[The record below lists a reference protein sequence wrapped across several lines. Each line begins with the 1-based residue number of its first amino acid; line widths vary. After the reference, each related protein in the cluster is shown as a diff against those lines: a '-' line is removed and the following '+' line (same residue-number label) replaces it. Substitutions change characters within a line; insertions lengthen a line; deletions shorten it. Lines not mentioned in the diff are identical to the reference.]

1 MNKVYVYARISTD
14 RQGFEQQMSS
24 VEDYLR
30 GKGLKYDEVVADEG
44 VSGKV
49 SYKKR
54 KLYTLLQQM
63 NAGDVLIVSELS
75 RLGRSMADI
84 LTLINEELK
93 VRKLRLI
100 IISQNIDLDCEN
112 LKAIDEMIL
121 MAFAFSAQM
130 EREMIQERTRNMKEA
145 QKKLIAEQGYFISKS
160 GNKRTHTG
168 GDGGWSR
175 NAVEV
180 SRENRRNRALENPHN
195 LAFWRWLK
203 VYEETNGVIPPRTS
217 LEVYGTMAETLNKLG
232 YKTSTGLEFN
242 SHRAAAM
249 VANMKK
255 LFNE

>member
-1 MNKVYVYARISTD
+1 MSKVYVYARISTD

-63 NAGDVLIVSELS
+63 NEGDVLIVSELS

-145 QKKLIAEQGYFISKS
+145 QKKLISDQGYFISKS

-195 LAFWRWLK
+195 LAFWRWLQ
-203 VYEETNGVIPPRTS
+203 VYEKKAGELKGRVTREEYSN
-217 LEVYGTMAETLNKLG
+217 MADELNELG
-232 YKTSTGLEFN
+232 YKTPTGMDFDWLRVA
-242 SHRAAAM
+242 SM
-249 VANMKK
+249 VRNVYKYY
-255 LFNE
+255 NE

>member
-1 MNKVYVYARISTD
+1 
-14 RQGFEQQMSS
+14 MS
-24 VEDYLR
+24 
-30 GKGLKYDEVVADEG
+30 
-44 VSGKV
+44 
-49 SYKKR
+49 
-54 KLYTLLQQM
+54 
-63 NAGDVLIVSELS
+63 
-75 RLGRSMADI
+75 DI

-145 QKKLIAEQGYFISKS
+145 QKKLIAEQGYFVSKS

-175 NAVEV
+175 KAVEV
-180 SRENRRNRALENPHN
+180 SRENRRKRALENPHN
-195 LAFWRWLK
+195 LAFWRWLQ
-203 VYEETNGVIPPRTS
+203 VYEETNGVIPPRTPV
-217 LEVYGTMAETLNKLG
+217 EVYEQISVTLNKLG
-232 YKTSTGLEFN
+232 YKTSTGLEFTA
-242 SHRAAAM
+242 SRASSM
-249 VANMKK
+249 VSNMRR

>member
-1 MNKVYVYARISTD
+1 MGKVYVYARISTD
-14 RQGFEQQMSS
+14 RQGFEQQMSPI
-24 VEDYLR
+24 EDYLR
-30 GKGLKYDEVVADEG
+30 NKGLKYDEVVADEG

-54 KLYTLLQQM
+54 KLYPLLERM
-63 NAGDVLIVSELS
+63 NEGDVLIVSELS

-84 LTLINEELK
+84 LTLINDELK

-121 MAFAFSAQM
+121 MAFAFGAQI

-168 GDGGWSR
+168 GDGGFADSAR
-175 NAVEV
+175 INSAT
-180 SRENRRNRALENPHN
+180 NRRKAAMDNPHN
-195 LAFWRWLK
+195 IAFWRWLQVWEK
-203 VYEETNGVIPPRTS
+203 ENGTLRGRMSADVYN
-217 LEVYGTMAETLNKLG
+217 TLAQKLNELG
-232 YKTSTGLEFN
+232 YKTATGMDFDGKRLW
-242 SHRAAAM
+242 SMMTKVRM
-249 VANMKK
+249 LYK
-255 LFNE
+255 